1 MSIRDIIMVVRK
13 QSNTGAHAQDAKDAQ
28 RKGRKDACDVWQDIP
43 DNFKTE
49 VRECIHYFKF
59 PGQGQQIQEVINL
72 KGALKLIEWIPGK
85 MAKAVRSRAVDILVQ
100 YFDNNTEKFISWT
113 VESAKQVQE
122 EEAEREPD
130 IKYVYGAESEAFPGL
145 VKIGFTSSLDARM
158 DTANTFCAP
167 APFRIVAHVP
177 SMDARRDE
185 RMAHAFFSD
194 RREEG
199 EFFRVSVEEVTTFF
213 TTCVLPLYN
222 QESNP

>member
-1 MSIRDIIMVVRK
+1 
-13 QSNTGAHAQDAKDAQ
+13 
-28 RKGRKDACDVWQDIP
+28 
-43 DNFKTE
+43 
-49 VRECIHYFKF
+49 
-59 PGQGQQIQEVINL
+59 
-72 KGALKLIEWIPGK
+72 
-85 MAKAVRSRAVDILVQ
+85 
-100 YFDNNTEKFISWT
+100 

-122 EEAEREPD
+122 EEAEREPET
-130 IKYVYGAESEAFPGL
+130 KYVYGAESEAFLGL

-158 DTANTFCAP
+158 ETANTFCAP

-185 RMAHAFFSD
+185 RMTHAFFSD

-222 QESNP
+222 QESNPCSNHG